1 MSKPRLETILTPASV
16 HLCIDMQNVYAPGAP
31 WATPWM
37 PRVMPIVLAVAERFP
52 ERTVFTRFIT
62 PEKPEDMPGMWRQYY
77 RKWRQLTREHV
88 DPELLELLPEL
99 KRLAPPAAVIDKSR
113 YSAFA
118 GSALLRH
125 LRDRRAD
132 SLVVTGSETDV
143 CVLASVLSAVDC
155 GFRVIVVTDGICSS
169 SDEGHDALLTVYRRR
184 YREQIETADVE
195 TVLSA
200 WQR

>member
-1 MSKPRLETILTPASV
+1 
-16 HLCIDMQNVYAPGAP
+16 MQNVYAPGAP

-37 PRVMPIVLAVAERFP
+37 PRVMPIVLAIAERFP

-184 YREQIETADVE
+184 YREQKIGRAHV
-195 TVLSA
+195 
-200 WQR
+200 